1 MAYINGNLALERRQ
15 EEQKQTR
22 PAKRPA
28 QPPAAPAPRKNS
40 LPRQD
45 KLLYLFA
52 IVVGVAVA
60 LTVLFR
66 YAQIYEMNVQ
76 LQNIETQIEKLHAE
90 NIQLKRDVMNL
101 QDPSRIQEKAKELGL
116 GLPQDRQVA
125 HVAPEGTSA
134 GATKATTPKTTR

>member
-15 EEQKQTR
+15 EEQSKAR
-22 PAKRPA
+22 PAKRPSK
-28 QPPAAPAPRKNS
+28 PTAPAPRKNA

-66 YAQIYEMNVQ
+66 YAQIYGMNVQ
-76 LQNIETQIEKLHAE
+76 LQNIEAKIEKLQAE
-90 NIQLKRDVMNL
+90 NVQLKREVMNL
-101 QDPSRIQEKAKELGL
+101 QDPNRIQQKAKEFGL
-116 GLPQDRQVA
+116 SLPQDKQVA
-125 HVAPEGTSA
+125 HVAPDGAA
-134 GATKATTPKTTR
+134 GQPQKSGR